1 MATQE
6 SSTQR
11 VGVAGKI
18 AQAFLESKLTP
29 LLVVASLLLGAL
41 GLLVTPR
48 EEEPQIAVPMIDVF
62 VGLPGA
68 SAEEVERRVI
78 EPLERALAGIEGVE
92 YLYATSQP
100 SGGMLIVRFLVGRDP
115 DEAVLRVHAK
125 VAEVLPELPADVIAP
140 QVVARS
146 IDDVPVVAW
155 TFFSTTTEDVGLRDV
170 VSQVASELGRDPRVA
185 RTEVI
190 GGGRRAI
197 TIELDQAALA
207 ARGLSP
213 LEVVGWLEQLDRRL
227 PAGTLVGANQEVSV
241 LVGSRWHSAVELEQ
255 TVIGAGATGAA
266 VRLGDVARV
275 IDGDAETHDAVWV
288 VAGAA
293 GSSRGLPANLDAPA
307 VTLWVAKKPGVNAI
321 DLVAN
326 LDARLEG
333 LKGTLIPP
341 AVGAVKTRDYG
352 FTADEKSSELV
363 LHLWIATLAVVILMA
378 FALGRREA
386 LVVLVAV
393 PTTLALTLAASYF
406 FGYTLNRV
414 TLFALIFAIGIL
426 VDDAIVVVEN
436 IHRHYLMGGKHPRLA
451 TVVAT
456 DEVGNPTILATFT
469 VVAAL
474 LPLAFVSGLMGP
486 YMRPIP
492 VNASAAMVFSLLVAF
507 VVSPW
512 LTLKLFRRKAEELAA
527 AGAAH
532 GAEEHVPQ
540 GRIARAYVRLLEWL
554 LESGARRLGFLAVV
568 LVLLVASMALV
579 ATGAVA
585 VKMLPFDDKSEVQVI
600 IDTPEGWTLE
610 ATTALA
616 RRLAI
621 AAAELPEVTDVEVY
635 AGTSGPFN
643 FNGLVRHYFL
653 RQGANVADLQVNLLP
668 KHERSR
674 ASHPFALALRE
685 HLRPL
690 VEGMDVSIKVAEV
703 PPGPPVLST
712 LVAEVYGPDRAARE
726 ALAAEVKAIFES
738 TPGVVDVDWYVEHLG
753 PEVDVVV
760 DRDKAALAGIPVA
773 QIAGMLRFGVAGQEV
788 GRLAGGSGVE
798 PVPVLVRLAAA
809 DRSHVEDLLAFE
821 VPTRDGRVVPLSEL
835 VSVVERPRERFLY
848 RKNQQPVTY
857 VLGEVAATEGGG
869 GESPVYAI
877 FAMRELVA
885 ALRDGAGQ
893 PIVMLDSKM
902 PTDPG
907 QAAVKWD
914 GEWQIT
920 IEVFRD
926 MGIAFAVVLVLIFI
940 LVVGWFGS
948 FVTPLV
954 IMAPIP
960 LTLVGILPAHAIGGV
975 YFTATSMIG
984 FIALAGIIVR
994 NSILLV
1000 DFVEQERATGTP
1012 VRAAVVRAGLV
1023 RFRPIAL
1030 TAAALVA
1037 GGVVILL
1044 DPIFQG
1050 LAVSLIAGVVVA
1062 TALTLVV
1069 IPVLHATMV
1078 ELEEGRRRRS
1088 EA

>member
-1 MATQE
+1 
-6 SSTQR
+6 
-11 VGVAGKI
+11 
-18 AQAFLESKLTP
+18 
-29 LLVVASLLLGAL
+29 
-41 GLLVTPR
+41 
-48 EEEPQIAVPMIDVF
+48 
-62 VGLPGA
+62 
-68 SAEEVERRVI
+68 
-78 EPLERALAGIEGVE
+78 
-92 YLYATSQP
+92 
-100 SGGMLIVRFLVGRDP
+100 
-115 DEAVLRVHAK
+115 
-125 VAEVLPELPADVIAP
+125 
-140 QVVARS
+140 
-146 IDDVPVVAW
+146 
-155 TFFSTTTEDVGLRDV
+155 
-170 VSQVASELGRDPRVA
+170 
-185 RTEVI
+185 
-190 GGGRRAI
+190 
-197 TIELDQAALA
+197 
-207 ARGLSP
+207 
-213 LEVVGWLEQLDRRL
+213 
-227 PAGTLVGANQEVSV
+227 
-241 LVGSRWHSAVELEQ
+241 
-255 TVIGAGATGAA
+255 
-266 VRLGDVARV
+266 
-275 IDGDAETHDAVWV
+275 
-288 VAGAA
+288 
-293 GSSRGLPANLDAPA
+293 
-307 VTLWVAKKPGVNAI
+307 
-321 DLVAN
+321 
-326 LDARLEG
+326 
-333 LKGTLIPP
+333 
-341 AVGAVKTRDYG
+341 
-352 FTADEKSSELV
+352 
-363 LHLWIATLAVVILMA
+363 
-378 FALGRREA
+378 
-386 LVVLVAV
+386 
-393 PTTLALTLAASYF
+393 
-406 FGYTLNRV
+406 
-414 TLFALIFAIGIL
+414 
-426 VDDAIVVVEN
+426 
-436 IHRHYLMGGKHPRLA
+436 
-451 TVVAT
+451 
-456 DEVGNPTILATFT
+456 
-469 VVAAL
+469 
-474 LPLAFVSGLMGP
+474 
-486 YMRPIP
+486 
-492 VNASAAMVFSLLVAF
+492 
-507 VVSPW
+507 
-512 LTLKLFRRKAEELAA
+512 
-527 AGAAH
+527 
-532 GAEEHVPQ
+532 
-540 GRIARAYVRLLEWL
+540 
-554 LESGARRLGFLAVV
+554 
-568 LVLLVASMALV
+568 
-579 ATGAVA
+579 
-585 VKMLPFDDKSEVQVI
+585 VQVI